1 MTKDFSKLE
10 KKLGIKFKNKKIL
23 QQALVH
29 RSYLNEHPD
38 FALGH
43 NERLEFLGDAVL
55 ELAVTKYLFEKYNR
69 PEGELTNL
77 RASLVNTKSLAKI
90 AKNLDFNHLLC
101 LSKGETKDKESRARE
116 SILANTFEALVGAI
130 YLDQGITKVK
140 TFLERVLFNKL
151 PEILKKKLYLDP
163 KTRFQEVIQRAEKIT
178 PIYRVLKDSGP
189 DHAKVFEVG
198 VFVKGQLMGQGE
210 GKNKQEAET
219 EAARQ
224 ALQKI

>member
-1 MTKDFSKLE
+1 MKDFSHLE
-10 KKLGIKFKNKKIL
+10 KKLGIKFKDKKIL

-38 FALGH
+38 FTLGN

-55 ELAVTKYLFEKYNR
+55 ELAVTKYLFEKYSR

-90 AKNLDFNHLLC
+90 AKDLDFNRLLY
-101 LSKGETKDKESRARE
+101 LSKGEAKDEESRARE
-116 SILANTFEALVGAI
+116 CILANTFEALVGAI

-140 TFLERVLFNKL
+140 TFLEKVLFNKL

-163 KTRFQEVIQRAEKIT
+163 KTRFQEVVQGAKKIT
-178 PIYRVLKDSGP
+178 PIYKVLKESGP

-219 EAARQ
+219 EAARE
-224 ALQKI
+224 ALSR